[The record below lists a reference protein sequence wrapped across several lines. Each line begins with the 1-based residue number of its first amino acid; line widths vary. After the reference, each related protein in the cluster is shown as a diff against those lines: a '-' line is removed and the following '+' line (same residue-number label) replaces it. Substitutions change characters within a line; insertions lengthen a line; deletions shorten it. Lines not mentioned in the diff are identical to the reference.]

1 MASYGTQ
8 AESSTEGTS
17 YRQKPQTNKLT
28 NDDSTDP
35 IFEGNVTQ
43 TTQDWKCHQP
53 LDQINDDL
61 LNIGF
66 SNINGISGDTKRS
79 LQENLQ
85 DIVATLQHHNITML
99 GMSEHH
105 LAMNNPKTKQKIYEL
120 KRKIHKEI
128 RTKFYLHS
136 SQEITPNNKQL
147 MGGTGIIT
155 LQPTIGCID
164 PNNTGGD
171 TMGRWTYVTLQ
182 NNNGRP
188 ITVVSVYQVCQNPT
202 NKLGGT
208 AWHQQRQRSSRRT
221 TTIDRTS
228 SRSIH
233 DGLDDLSTPT
243 QNQESW
249 HYSGRRLERI
259 DTRESIQNT
268 QTEYHNRTR
277 RPMDT
282 FLSRPRRVRNTW
294 TGLQEDRLHSSQS
307 ITFTHHSID
316 QLQPSRYDTKQRP
329 QNSNSPHLR
338 V

>member
-1 MASYGTQ
+1 M
-8 AESSTEGTS
+8 EGTS
-17 YRQKPQTNKLT
+17 YSRQKPQTNELT

-147 MGGTGIIT
+147 MGGTGS
-155 LQPTIGCID
+155 D
-164 PNNTGGD
+164 
-171 TMGRWTYVTLQ
+171 
-182 NNNGRP
+182 
-188 ITVVSVYQVCQNPT
+188 SE
-202 NKLGGT
+202 
-208 AWHQQRQRSSRRT
+208 
-221 TTIDRTS
+221 
-228 SRSIH
+228 SRSI
-233 DGLDDLSTPT
+233 
-243 QNQESW
+243 
-249 HYSGRRLERI
+249 
-259 DTRESIQNT
+259 
-268 QTEYHNRTR
+268 
-277 RPMDT
+277 
-282 FLSRPRRVRNTW
+282 
-294 TGLQEDRLHSSQS
+294 
-307 ITFTHHSID
+307 
-316 QLQPSRYDTKQRP
+316 
-329 QNSNSPHLR
+329 LR
-338 V
+338 S